1 MIGLGAKN
9 PIREKELQRLKNSIK
24 IGDRINV
31 KNLKVSQG
39 RHASGATSA
48 MAVVRG
54 TVVAKYPHLVLV
66 VLSSGLMES
75 ATWAELAVQKREKSR
90 KAGGNV
96 WKL

>member
-1 MIGLGAKN
+1 MIGLGVKN
-9 PIREKELQRLKNSIK
+9 PIREKELQRLKNSI
-24 IGDRINV
+24 RINV
-31 KNLKVSQG
+31 KTLKVSQG

-54 TVVAKYPHLVLV
+54 TVIAKYPHLVLV

-90 KAGGNV
+90 KDR
-96 WKL
+96 

>member
-1 MIGLGAKN
+1 MMGLGVKN

-31 KNLKVSQG
+31 KTLKVSQG

-54 TVVAKYPHLVLV
+54 TVIAKYPHLVLV

-75 ATWAELAVQKREKSR
+75 ATWAG
-90 KAGGNV
+90 AGGAEER
-96 WKL
+96 KKQERQMMDK

>member
-1 MIGLGAKN
+1 MENGTRN
-9 PIREKELQRLKNSIK
+9 PIREKELQRLKNSIR

-31 KNLKVSQG
+31 KTLKVSQG

-66 VLSSGLMES
+66 ELPSGQMES

-90 KAGGNV
+90 KDR
-96 WKL
+96 

>member
-1 MIGLGAKN
+1 MIVWGVKN

-31 KNLKVSQG
+31 KTLKVSQG

-66 VLSSGLMES
+66 ELASGLMES

-90 KAGGNV
+90 RDRR
-96 WKL
+96 

>member
-1 MIGLGAKN
+1 MMGLGVKN

-31 KNLKVSQG
+31 KTLKVSQG
-39 RHASGATSA
+39 RHAPGATSA

-54 TVVAKYPHLVLV
+54 TVIAKYPHLVLV
-66 VLSSGLMES
+66 ELAS

-90 KAGGNV
+90 KD
-96 WKL
+96 K

>member
-1 MIGLGAKN
+1 MENGTKN

-31 KNLKVSQG
+31 KTLKVSQG
-39 RHASGATSA
+39 RHASGA

>member
-1 MIGLGAKN
+1 MIGLGVKN

-31 KNLKVSQG
+31 KTLKVSQG

-54 TVVAKYPHLVLV
+54 TVIAKYPHL

-90 KAGGNV
+90 KDR
-96 WKL
+96 

>member
-1 MIGLGAKN
+1 MIVWGVKN

-31 KNLKVSQG
+31 KTLKVSQG

-54 TVVAKYPHLVLV
+54 TVIAKYPHLVLV
-66 VLSSGLMES
+66 ELASGLMES
-75 ATWAELAVQKREKSR
+75 ATWAELAVQKREKQER
-90 KAGGNV
+90 QMMDK
-96 WKL
+96 